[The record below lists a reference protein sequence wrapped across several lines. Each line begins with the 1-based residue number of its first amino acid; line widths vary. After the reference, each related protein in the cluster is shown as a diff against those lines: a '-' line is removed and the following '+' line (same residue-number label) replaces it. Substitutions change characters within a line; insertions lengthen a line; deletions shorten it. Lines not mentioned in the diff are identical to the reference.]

1 MLRLKFDS
9 GQQGLKR
16 VMCLGAHCDDIE
28 IGCGGSILRLIE
40 ERPDLEFCWV
50 VFASDEKRK
59 QEGAA
64 SAKLFLAGA
73 RESRVVFHSFRD
85 GFFPYIGGDIKEI
98 FLKLEKEFCPDLIF
112 THYSRDLHQDH
123 RLISELTWNS
133 FRNHVILE
141 YEILK
146 YDGDLGSPSLFIP
159 LEPPIC
165 HKKVQYLLE
174 AFKSQQ
180 GRHWFTE
187 DLFLS
192 LLRIRGVE
200 AQSASQYA
208 EAFYCRKLQI

>member
-1 MLRLKFDS
+1 
-9 GQQGLKR
+9 
-16 VMCLGAHCDDIE
+16 MCLGAHCDDIE

-40 ERPDLEFCWV
+40 EHPDLEFCWV

-59 QEGAA
+59 QEGTV

-73 RESRVVFHSFRD
+73 QKSHVVFHSFRD

-146 YDGDLGSPSLFIP
+146 YDGDLGSPNLFFP
-159 LEPPIC
+159 LEPAIC

-180 GRHWFTE
+180 GRYWFTE
-187 DLFLS
+187 DVFLS

-200 AQSASQYA
+200 ARSAGQYA